1 MKVSIITVTKNSAR
15 TIEDSLLSVLKQDY
29 SDIEHIVIDGDS
41 SDGTQTILQ
50 KYRYNIDR
58 IISEP
63 DNGIY
68 DAMNKGIHTSSGEII
83 GILNSDDIYAYDAV
97 ISDVVEIFQDE
108 SIDVVYGDLW
118 YVRTDDVNKI
128 VRRFRSSDFKP
139 EKLKYGI
146 APAHPTM
153 FIRKSIFDKFGL
165 YNDSYSISADFEFI
179 VRIFKDGEI
188 SAHYLPKVMTK
199 MRMGG
204 ISTRNWQSLTLSN
217 SEMLRACRENNIQ
230 TNMFNIVS
238 KYLWKSLGYIHK

>member
-1 MKVSIITVTKNSAR
+1 MK
-15 TIEDSLLSVLKQDY
+15 TIEDTLLSVLKQDY
-29 SDIEHIVIDGDS
+29 SDIEHVVIDGAS
-41 SDGTQTILQ
+41 KDGTQTLLQ
-50 KYRYNIDR
+50 KYRHNIDK
-58 IISEP
+58 IITEP

-68 DAMNKGIHTSSGEII
+68 DAMNKGIRNSTGEII

-97 ISDVVEIFQDE
+97 ITDIVEVFQNEDIE
-108 SIDVVYGDLW
+108 IVYGDLW
-118 YVRTDDVNKI
+118 YVRSDDVNKI

-153 FIRKSIFDKFGL
+153 FIKKSVFEKFGL
-165 YNDSYSISADFEFI
+165 YDDSYSISADFEFI
-179 VRIFKDGEI
+179 ARVFKDGKI
-188 SAHYLPKVMTK
+188 NAHYLPKVMTK

-217 SEMLRACRENNIQ
+217 SEMLRACRENEIQ

-238 KYLWKSLGYIHK
+238 KYLWKSLGFIHK